1 MAASGARPIETE
13 GNSQKSGM
21 SRGCGYEDRPSP
33 GHDLAAEVV
42 ELGLAEP
49 ALEEGAGVD
58 ARRGMALEEDLVAHA
73 RRHPCPGR
81 SG

>member
-1 MAASGARPIETE
+1 MRV
-13 GNSQKSGM
+13 
-21 SRGCGYEDRPSP
+21 RGEALA

-42 ELGLAEP
+42 QLLLAEA

-58 ARRGMALEEDLVAHA
+58 ARRGVALEEDLVAQA
-73 RRHPCPGR
+73 PRPCRGR